1 MFESFKMVVF
11 SSCMMLSFPQWRFPR
26 VFQISGW
33 VWVCAPGSH
42 KQMVISLITMP
53 HVIDY
58 LILCHISLYH
68 MSLSHIYIS
77 YLYTYKQMLWL
88 YHIYH
93 WYSCFA
99 SFSRVHFR
107 VSAIELF
114 FFPVNHRSQIPS
126 VHIANLRHPK
136 IWLNGSACAMVRYD
150 APPSTLLKHTKLT
163 KPECRWPSTSSNDPI
178 WHDSHVEIRNPP
190 SLMDVHSL

>member
-1 MFESFKMVVF
+1 
-11 SSCMMLSFPQWRFPR
+11 
-26 VFQISGW
+26 
-33 VWVCAPGSH
+33 
-42 KQMVISLITMP
+42 
-53 HVIDY
+53 
-58 LILCHISLYH
+58 
-68 MSLSHIYIS
+68 MSLTIWYYVIYHYTICHWVIYI
-77 YLYTYKQMLWL
+77 YHTYILISKC
-88 YHIYH
+88 YDYIIYITDTH
-93 WYSCFA
+93 VLQAFPGCTSGYQPLNCF
-99 SFSRVHFR
+99 FS
-107 VSAIELF
+107 
-114 FFPVNHRSQIPS
+114 VNHRSQIPS

>member
-68 MSLSHIYIS
+68 MSLSHIYHSYILIS
-77 YLYTYKQMLWL
+77 KCYDYI
-88 YHIYH
+88 IYITDTH
-93 WYSCFA
+93 VLQAFPGCTSGYQPLNC
-99 SFSRVHFR
+99 
-107 VSAIELF
+107 